1 MRKSLPKVIA
11 VGRTQRSNDKTQ
23 LERNQTVGDIYCLFI
38 HRSDSD
44 IRPALAKFYGLIY
57 KEIVEEKN
65 PAYCFAHAGDLPSR

>member
-1 MRKSLPKVIA
+1 MSLLKVIA
-11 VGRTQRSNDKTQ
+11 VEWTQRSNHKTQ
-23 LERNQTVGDIYCLFI
+23 LERNQMVGDIYCLFI

-44 IRPALAKFYGLIY
+44 IKLALARFYWLIY